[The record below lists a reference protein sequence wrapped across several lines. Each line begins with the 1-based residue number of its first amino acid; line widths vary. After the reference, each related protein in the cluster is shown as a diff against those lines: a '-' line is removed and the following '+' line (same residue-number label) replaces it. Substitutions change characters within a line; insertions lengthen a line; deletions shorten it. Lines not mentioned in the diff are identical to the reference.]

1 MKIIDRHD
9 ASIDDEHI
17 DKLDIADIVRA
28 PHDNTGVIETIE
40 LIKSSMPLGECK
52 GYLMGNILK
61 YICRHKHKNPAEPWK
76 DLKKAEW
83 YLAALI
89 KEEVNDG
96 E

>member
-1 MKIIDRHD
+1 MDT
-9 ASIDDEHI
+9 S
-17 DKLDIADIVRA
+17 DITH
-28 PHDNTGVIETIE
+28 PKHYNTGVIETIE
-40 LIKSSMPLGECK
+40 LIKSSMPIDAYK

-61 YICRHKHKNPAEPWK
+61 YVCSHKHKNPAEPWK

-89 KEEVNDG
+89 REEANNG